1 MKENKVH
8 KVCKVVKFIKLCLTF
23 CFINFITFNCCA
35 QQDPQFSL
43 YMFDKMALN
52 PAAAG
57 SKDALEVNI
66 IARDQWLDIQG
77 APLTDAIMVSAPS
90 AGKHT
95 GWGFEVMNDNIGPT
109 TSNSVQGNY
118 AYNIP
123 IGPGKLAMGLG
134 VGVYDYTFNWTQID
148 YRDKTDIYALANGGS
163 KITPTAEAGLYYH
176 TSTWYAGFS
185 VNHLIESSLTNVNIA
200 NTSATFSAHE
210 YLIAG
215 KAFQSASG
223 IIWNPSIILQ
233 LAQNAPPAAS
243 INLNVLLAEKIWLG
257 ASFKPGYG
265 GVLLVSYKASK
276 TFRIGYAYDLGLNG
290 IGVIGGGSHE
300 LSLTI
305 DFASNK
311 ATQVSPR
318 FF

>member
-1 MKENKVH
+1 MAQEITYKTIRPSKWIL
-8 KVCKVVKFIKLCLTF
+8 FFSLFTF
-23 CFINFITFNCCA
+23 HFSLIYA

-57 SKDALEVNI
+57 SKDALELNVV
-66 IARDQWLDIQG
+66 ARDQWLDIQG
-77 APLTDAIMVSAPS
+77 APQTSALLLSSPS
-90 AGKHT
+90 SGKHT
-95 GWGFEVMNDNIGPT
+95 GWGIEIMNDNIGPT
-109 TSNSVQGNY
+109 TSNSIQGNY
-118 AYNIP
+118 AYNIA

-134 VGVYDYTFNWTQID
+134 FGVYDYTFNWSMID
-148 YRDKTDIYALANGGS
+148 YRDKNDIYAMANSGS

-176 TSTWYAGFS
+176 TSSWYAGFS
-185 VNHLIESSLTNVNIA
+185 VNHLIESSLTNVNIS
-200 NTSATFSAHE
+200 NSTATFAPHE
-210 YLIAG
+210 YFIAG

-243 INLNVLLAEKIWLG
+243 INLNVLLMEKIWLG

-276 TFRIGYAYDLGLNG
+276 LLRIGYAYDLGLNG

-300 LSLTI
+300 LSITL
-305 DFASNK
+305 DFGTSK